1 MNPQMMQYLMAYMQ
15 GQRPPMVQGQ
25 NGQQFGGPSQMEA
38 LASMFQG
45 GNRGGSPMNNFQWW
59 RGPGVNSA
67 MAGSAGP
74 TMNLS
79 NWSKPQAKPSTGGI
93 LGGAQK
99 K

>member
-45 GNRGGSPMNNFQWW
+45 GNRGGGQGGNRPGGQGGGSRPGGN
-59 RGPGVNSA
+59 RPGGPG
-67 MAGSAGP
+67 
-74 TMNLS
+74 
-79 NWSKPQAKPSTGGI
+79 KR
-93 LGGAQK
+93 
-99 K
+99 